1 MFTQIIMVNITL
13 AIPDSLHAKLKSRSE
28 IRWSEVMRQMLQR
41 KIEQLDEVDKILEK
55 SKFTQKD
62 VEIIGRKVKRGIAK
76 RHGLK

>member
-1 MFTQIIMVNITL
+1 
-13 AIPDSLHAKLKSRSE
+13 
-28 IRWSEVMRQMLQR
+28 MLQR